1 MKHAKYPVAA
11 ILFVAML
18 YAQPLVAKAP
28 FQSIETFPYK
38 IMRFSVPD
46 APRSVLIAN
55 IGDVSI
61 YGRYAIGSENDAIFT
76 CKHGNRILQTIEVKD
91 LWNPNGWL
99 AVSPDKHT
107 FAITWSDGGEIG
119 GFHTRVFE
127 RTAQGFFAERP
138 AIVENVIR
146 DFEARHLCKTRGD
159 NFSAVGWLDI
169 NHLILEAS
177 VYPTSDCG
185 PDLGYTE
192 RYVVQLSNGTIQKR
206 VHTQN

>member
-1 MKHAKYPVAA
+1 MKHRKHPGAA
-11 ILFVAML
+11 ILLIAML
-18 YAQPLVAKAP
+18 YAQPLVAKVP

-46 APRSVLIAN
+46 TPRSVLVVN

-61 YGRYAIGSENDAIFT
+61 YARYAVGSENNAIFT
-76 CKHGNRILQTIEVKD
+76 CKRGKRILQIIKVKD
-91 LWNPNGWL
+91 LLNPNGWL
-99 AVSPDKHT
+99 VVSPDQSA

-127 RTAQGFFAERP
+127 RTSQDTFAERP

-192 RYVVQLSNGTIQKR
+192 RYVVQLSNSAIQKR
-206 VHTQN
+206 VHTEN

>member
-1 MKHAKYPVAA
+1 MRLGKHSVAA
-11 ILFVAML
+11 ILFIAML
-18 YAQPLVAKAP
+18 CAQSQATKAP

-46 APRSVLIAN
+46 APRSVLVAN

-61 YGRYAIGSENDAIFT
+61 YARYAIGSEDDATLI
-76 CKHGNRILQTIEVKD
+76 CKRENRILQTIKVKD
-91 LWNPNGWL
+91 LSNPNGWL
-99 AVSPDKHT
+99 AVSPNKSA
-107 FAITWSDGGEIG
+107 FAITWSDGGAIG

-127 RTAQGFFAERP
+127 RTAQGSFAERP
-138 AIVENVIR
+138 AIVQNVIR
-146 DFEARHLCKTRGD
+146 DFEARHFCKARGD

-192 RYVVQLSNGTIQKR
+192 RYVVQLSNGAIQKR